1 MPAGHDDGSVAPAP
15 EGAHARPPVSA
26 YIRTL
31 NEARMIEDVVR
42 AALAVAAEVVVVDSG
57 SRDGTIERAAAAG
70 ARVHHQDWLGN
81 GGQKRAAEDLCRH
94 DWLLDL
100 DADEVVSPELAREI
114 ALLFA
119 GGEPALPIYEIPLV
133 TAPPYG
139 PPWRGVDVSRRGK
152 LYDRRVARMPDH
164 KAWDQLEPPPG
175 ARVGALNAPILHHS
189 FTGIEHLV
197 DKVNRN
203 TTNRARESRLKP
215 RAWVVARV
223 YFGLPIYFLRRY
235 VLHGLFLRG
244 TYGFAF
250 AMTVAIGRW
259 LRDVKMYE
267 RHLAADETG
276 RADRGDAPA
285 ASNAEGSP

>member
-1 MPAGHDDGSVAPAP
+1 MPAGPDHGAADAPPDGAR
-15 EGAHARPPVSA
+15 ARPPLSG

-31 NEARMIEDVVR
+31 NEARMIEEVVR
-42 AALAVAAEVVVVDSG
+42 AALAVADEVVIVDSG
-57 SRDGTIERAAAAG
+57 SRDGTVERAKAAG

-81 GGQKRAAEDLCRH
+81 GGQKRAAEDLCTH

-114 ALLFA
+114 AALFA
-119 GGEPALPIYEIPLV
+119 KGEPTLAIYKIPLV

-139 PPWRGVDVSRRGK
+139 PPWRGVDVSRRAK

-175 ARVGALNAPILHHS
+175 VRVGALAGPILHHS
-189 FTGIEHLV
+189 FTGVGHLV

-203 TTNRARESRLKP
+203 TTNRAREMKLKP

-223 YFGLPIYFLRRY
+223 LFGLPVYFFRRY

-250 AMTVAIGRW
+250 AMTVSIGRW

-267 RHLAADETG
+267 RHLKAESRVETA
-276 RADRGDAPA
+276 RDPA
-285 ASNAEGSP
+285 TTSKPEASP